1 MSYIKYNVKSAPP
14 LSIMGKPK
22 DLSMNVSQNIAEM
35 LSIKIK
41 RNHVG
46 YTSANLDIP

>member
-1 MSYIKYNVKSAPP
+1 MSYTKLHVKSAPP
-14 LSIMGKPK
+14 LSILEKPK

-35 LSIKIK
+35 LSNKIK
-41 RNHVG
+41 RNHAG